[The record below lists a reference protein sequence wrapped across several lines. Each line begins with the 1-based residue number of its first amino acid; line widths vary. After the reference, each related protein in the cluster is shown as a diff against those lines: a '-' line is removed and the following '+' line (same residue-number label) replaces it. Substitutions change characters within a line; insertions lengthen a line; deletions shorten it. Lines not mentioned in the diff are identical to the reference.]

1 MLSIKEVLSG
11 VLQEL
16 QSPKKAKHRK
26 LLEMWP
32 AIAGAKFSKHTKPF
46 LTKQKRLNVWVDQS
60 ALAFELRQRY
70 QQTLLKRTQAV
81 LGEEEVTEIRFFV
94 GQLR

>member
-16 QSPKKAKHRK
+16 QSPKKEKHRK
-26 LLEMWP
+26 LLESWP
-32 AIAGAKFSKHTKPF
+32 AIAGKKIASHTKPF
-46 LTKQKRLNVWVDQS
+46 LTKEKRLNVWVDQS
-60 ALAFELRQRY
+60 TLAFELRQRY

-81 LGEEEVTEIRFFV
+81 LVAEEVLSILFFV